1 MNLFVIIIL
10 LIFLIFLNNNK
21 NQNKKYIYEGFNNI
35 DDNNDTINNDTI
47 NNDTINNDT
56 INNDTINNDKFT
68 EGDKELIYYENV
80 PYGSYKLKGEFKKES
95 VDKDHFGC
103 FRRKDAVIVKE
114 DGNVIKGSMCNQKW
128 GEPECNQWKKDEK
141 ITTIEERPVLNVL
154 KGYYSNSYMYEID
167 YEEYDN
173 ELLKIEGEEKEEGE
187 ENIPRGVHSS
197 FFSQI

>member
-1 MNLFVIIIL
+1 
-10 LIFLIFLNNNK
+10 
-21 NQNKKYIYEGFNNI
+21 
-35 DDNNDTINNDTI
+35 
-47 NNDTINNDT
+47 
-56 INNDTINNDKFT
+56 
-68 EGDKELIYYENV
+68 
-80 PYGSYKLKGEFKKES
+80 
-95 VDKDHFGC
+95 
-103 FRRKDAVIVKE
+103 
-114 DGNVIKGSMCNQKW
+114 MCNQKW

-173 ELLKIEGEEKEEGE
+173 ELLKIEGKEKEEGE